1 MPKASPQSR
10 PPTTPLRHFVN
21 GAVLGLLVPILM
33 MVGLL
38 SVVWSLEQVTQ
49 DHPPGSQVR

>member
-1 MPKASPQSR
+1 MPKASAQPR
-10 PPTTPLRHFVN
+10 PPTAPLRHFVN
-21 GAVLGLLVPILM
+21 GAVLGLFGPILV

-49 DHPPGSQVR
+49 DDPRGSQIR